1 MEISGSYTLYAPRA
15 QVWAAL
21 LDPDHLREAI
31 PGCER
36 LEWIDGDTYALRVV
50 LGLAALSGTYEA
62 TLRLMERRE
71 PERFRIAI
79 QSTGAGGLPHGYG
92 GLMLEERGPSTT
104 IVTYAGE
111 ALLGGKAATSA
122 NAGLFVVRG
131 AARVLINQFFSRL
144 AATLDEEAAPEEAAP
159 EEAAPEEAAPATS
172 APGVGAWPITGLP
185 EARPLEIAAQ
195 GTPEARPLPAS
206 APAAPSPTHAAST
219 QPAARPTVPSSL
231 TAPAALRR
239 LARRA
244 GLTDGSVESEQR
256 AAFGLLGVALGLSLT
271 LVATLAAR
279 LGERRR
285 GPKAHRPP
293 RRFLSTSTVAGLLW
307 LSRSG
312 HAA

>member
-50 LGLAALSGTYEA
+50 LGLAALSGTYEG

-92 GLMLEERGPSTT
+92 GLMLEERGPNTT

-111 ALLGGKAATSA
+111 ALLGSKAANAA
-122 NAGLFVVRG
+122 NAGLFVIRG

-144 AATLDEEAAPEEAAP
+144 AGTLDEEAAPAEAAP
-159 EEAAPEEAAPATS
+159 ATPATS
-172 APGVGAWPITGLP
+172 APGVGAWPIASLP

-206 APAAPSPTHAAST
+206 VPAAPAPAPRASV
-219 QPAARPTVPSSL
+219 QPAPRAPTSL

-244 GLTDGSVESEQR
+244 GLSDGSVESEQR
-256 AAFGLLGVALGLSLT
+256 AAFGLLGVTLGLSVT
-271 LVATLAAR
+271 LVATLAAL
-279 LGERRR
+279 LGGRRR
-285 GPKAHRPP
+285 GP
-293 RRFLSTSTVAGLLW
+293 
-307 LSRSG
+307 
-312 HAA
+312 

>member
-1 MEISGSYTLYAPRA
+1 MEISGSYTLYAPRT

-36 LEWIDGDTYALRVV
+36 LEWIAGDTYALRVV
-50 LGLAALSGTYEA
+50 LGLAALSGTYEG

-92 GLMLEERGPSTT
+92 GLMLEERGPNTT

-111 ALLGGKAATSA
+111 ALLGSKAANAA
-122 NAGLFVVRG
+122 NAGLFVIRG

-144 AATLDEEAAPEEAAP
+144 AGTLDEEASPAEASPAT
-159 EEAAPEEAAPATS
+159 PATS
-172 APGVGAWPITGLP
+172 APGVGAWPIAGLP

-195 GTPEARPLPAS
+195 GTPEARPLAAS
-206 APAAPSPTHAAST
+206 VPAAPAPRASA
-219 QPAARPTVPSSL
+219 QPAPRVPSSF

-239 LARRA
+239 LARHA
-244 GLTDGSVESEQR
+244 GLSDGSVESEQC
-256 AAFGLLGVALGLSLT
+256 AAFGLLGVTLGLAVT
-271 LVATLAAR
+271 LVATLAAL
-279 LGERRR
+279 LGGRRR
-285 GPKAHRPP
+285 GP
-293 RRFLSTSTVAGLLW
+293 
-307 LSRSG
+307 
-312 HAA
+312 